1 MVPAMSQTV
10 ERSSLDLRY
19 EGHRLRNDAAE
30 ARLLGSIAQ
39 RGIEEPL
46 GGVDT
51 PQGRLLLDGFRRNR
65 CAAKLGIHC
74 VPYVSWGEDE
84 AQGIANLMAACRQ
97 RTLTILEQAR
107 FVGELSS
114 RHGMTVAD
122 VAEMLSR
129 SKAWVSTRR
138 NLLARMS
145 PAIQEILLGGAF
157 PVYSYMVTLRPFM
170 RINGVG
176 QDEIE
181 RFVQAVAG
189 AKLSV
194 REIEL
199 LAHGYFRGTPSL
211 RQAVDRGRWKWT
223 LDQMQAAGQTCRG
236 LNDFERGLLRD
247 LERLLQVMQTVM
259 TRCDSPRLQARDFHA
274 QANLLL
280 AGLLGRRD
288 SFFKKMEEFY
298 DRTGREECHLPV
310 APRGDVAAGDQPPD
324 AHQPQCGAED
334 RQAAGQ
340 IRPPAAERQEGA
352 RRRATRTSL
361 PRV

>member
-1 MVPAMSQTV
+1 MVQAMSETV

-19 EGHRLRNDAAE
+19 EAYRLRNAAAE
-30 ARLLGSIAQ
+30 ARLLASIAE

-65 CAAKLGIHC
+65 CAAKLGIEG
-74 VPYVSWGEDE
+74 VPYVSWGED
-84 AQGIANLMAACRQ
+84 ATQGITSLLSACRQ
-97 RTLTILEQAR
+97 RTLNILEQAR
-107 FVGELSS
+107 FVDELLSA
-114 RHGMTVAD
+114 HEMTLAD

-138 NLLARMS
+138 NLLRRMS
-145 PAIQEILLGGAF
+145 PAIQKILFRGAF

-176 QDEIE
+176 SKAIE
-181 RFVQAVAG
+181 CFVQAVAG

-211 RQAVDRGRWKWT
+211 RQAIDQGKWKWT
-223 LDQMQAAGQTCRG
+223 LEQMQAAGQGSEG
-236 LNDFERGLLRD
+236 LSEFERRLLRD
-247 LERLLQVMQTVM
+247 MERLLQAMQNVVAG
-259 TRCDSPRLQARDFHA
+259 CDSPRLQSRGFYA

-280 AGLLGRRD
+280 ASLLGRRE

-298 DRTGREECHLPV
+298 DRTGRAQCHLSV
-310 APRGDVAAGDQPPD
+310 ASSRDVAAGDQPP
-324 AHQPQCGAED
+324 AAGQPQCRAED
-334 RQAAGQ
+334 CQAAGKV
-340 IRPPAAERQEGA
+340 RSPTAERQEGD
-352 RRRATRTSL
+352 RR
-361 PRV
+361 

>member
-1 MVPAMSQTV
+1 
-10 ERSSLDLRY
+10 
-19 EGHRLRNDAAE
+19 LRNEAAE
-30 ARLLGSIAQ
+30 ARLLVSIAE

-65 CAAKLGIHC
+65 CAAKLGIEC
-74 VPYVSWGEDE
+74 VPYVSLGEE
-84 AQGIANLMAACRQ
+84 ETQGIASLLSTRRQ
-97 RTLTILEQAR
+97 RTLSILEQAR
-107 FVGELSS
+107 FVDELLST
-114 RHGMTVAD
+114 HEMTIAG

-138 NLLARMS
+138 NLLTEMS
-145 PAIQEILLGGAF
+145 VAIQQILFRGAF

-170 RINGVG
+170 RMNGV
-176 QDEIE
+176 DPKDIE

-211 RQAVDRGRWKWT
+211 RQAIDQGHWKWT
-223 LDQMQAAGQTCRG
+223 LEQMQAVGGDPEG
-236 LNDFERGLLRD
+236 LSEFERRLLRE
-247 LERLLQVMQTVM
+247 LERLLQAMQNVM
-259 TRCDSPRLQARDFHA
+259 TRCDSSRLETRGFYA

-280 AGLLGRRD
+280 ASLLARRE

-298 DRTGREECHLPV
+298 DRTGRTQCYLSV
-310 APRGDVAAGDQPPD
+310 TSSRDVAARDQPPP
-324 AHQPQCGAED
+324 ACQPQCRAED
-334 RQAAGQ
+334 CQAAGEV
-340 IRPPAAERQEGA
+340 RSPGAERQEA
-352 RRRATRTSL
+352 H
-361 PRV
+361 